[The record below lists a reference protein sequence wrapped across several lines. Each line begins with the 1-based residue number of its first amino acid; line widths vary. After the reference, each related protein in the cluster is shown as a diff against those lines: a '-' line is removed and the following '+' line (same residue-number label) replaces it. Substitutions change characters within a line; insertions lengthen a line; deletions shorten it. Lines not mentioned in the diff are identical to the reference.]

1 MKDVDEA
8 ESRSARTFRTEP
20 LGEWISTQEV
30 IRRVLEA
37 RPVARLDV
45 TELTRGDKG

>member
-8 ESRSARTFRTEP
+8 ESRNARTFITEP
-20 LGEWISTQEV
+20 LGEWISNQQV

-37 RPVARLDV
+37 RPLARLDV
-45 TELTRGDKG
+45 TELTGGDEG